1 MGSVGQGGARNRD
14 VVRFKVAESP
24 SPMCTT
30 LKQTLPALGAESHCF
45 QEVYSLCPIKFKSNE
60 YLKTGIVPNSTRL
73 WGHK

>member
-30 LKQTLPALGAESHCF
+30 LKQTLPALGAESHCLRGIF
-45 QEVYSLCPIKFKSNE
+45 IVSN
-60 YLKTGIVPNSTRL
+60 
-73 WGHK
+73 

>member
-30 LKQTLPALGAESHCF
+30 LKQTLPAPGAESHCLRGIF
-45 QEVYSLCPIKFKSNE
+45 IVSN
-60 YLKTGIVPNSTRL
+60 
-73 WGHK
+73 